1 MKKIFSFIWKVLF
14 PSGVK
19 AGMFVRILGYALL
32 IFGVVNLLYRTA
44 FLKDLVVT
52 TIGEFI
58 ALNFFIIMLG
68 ISLIFPSLLQ
78 DRNQGLSTM
87 RITVFMMTNVICLL
101 LLKLGWNAPNL
112 KSIGLDEYWM
122 GMIAFIFGAKA
133 AQTYFERKNGAVKG
147 NEDVKDTSGKVEEK
161 SSAGMSTVE
170 FSNAELAKLAVIQ
183 NEQYLKLKFPNILSV
198 SDAVH
203 DLNNP
208 ESHVV
213 ALYLK
218 DDKAEGI
225 PDKLEIKMPDGSVRT
240 IGVELVQNMGIGEIH
255 ISQKNNN
262 VSDISSPLYQG
273 SICCKVKSTTNPNF
287 VGIVTSGHIYSNGHR
302 LNMGGILSNEQQ
314 KVTLIDQTKSGK
326 WFLQV
331 INNQQDLAVAQLDN
345 NTNSDSQY
353 QSFAVGYYTVSDN
366 DVNQPEPNV
375 TIISKGNKI
384 RDAFIIDYNIALD
397 INYHTETIYMN
408 KIILIG
414 SNPNRDKSQSLSE
427 GGDSGSCV
435 YEKSTMKLIG
445 MLLGGNNKF
454 SFILPIEKTLDYY
467 NLQPI

>member
-32 IFGVVNLLYRTA
+32 IFGVVNLLYRTF
-44 FLKDLVVT
+44 FLKDTVAT
-52 TIGEFI
+52 TIGEFV

-78 DRNQGLSTM
+78 DHNQGLSTM
-87 RITVFMMTNVICLL
+87 RFTVFMMTNIICLL
-101 LLKLGWNAPNL
+101 LLKLGWNAPSLN
-112 KSIGLDEYWM
+112 SVGLDEYWM

-133 AQTYFERKNGAVKG
+133 AQTYFERKNGEVK
-147 NEDVKDTSGKVEEK
+147 EEKVKEASGKIEDKPAV
-161 SSAGMSTVE
+161 GMSTVE

-218 DDKAEGI
+218 DDKVEGI
-225 PDKLEIKMPDGSVRT
+225 PDKLEIKMPNGSVRT
-240 IGVELVQNMGIGEIH
+240 IGVELVKNMGIGEIH
-255 ISQKNNN
+255 ISQRTNN
-262 VSDISSPLYQG
+262 VSDISSSSYLG
-273 SICCKVKSTTNPNF
+273 SICCKVKSTTNPDF
-287 VGIVTSGHIYSNGHR
+287 VGIVTSGHIYSNGYLR
-302 LNMGGILSNEQQ
+302 NMGGILSNEQQ
-314 KVTLIDQTKSGK
+314 KDALIDQTKSGK
-326 WFLQV
+326 WFLQI
-331 INNQQDLAVAQLDN
+331 INNQQDLAVVKLDN
-345 NTNSDSQY
+345 DSNSDSQY
-353 QSFAVGYYTVSDN
+353 QSFAAGYYTVSDN
-366 DVNQPEPNV
+366 DINQPKPNV

-445 MLLGGNNKF
+445 MLLGGNNRF
-454 SFILPIEKTLDYY
+454 SFILPIEKTLEYY
-467 NLQPI
+467 NLKPI